1 MTSLTKGLILI
12 VEDDKNIA
20 ALVEKYILREG
31 FEAIVAN
38 DGKTGLDIARRKKPD
53 LIILDIMLPEL
64 DGWGV
69 CNELRKDFEIPILM
83 LTARE
88 EEVDRIL
95 GFSLGADDY
104 VVKPFSPRE
113 LVERVKAILRR
124 SQSKQLHRK
133 QVLSIGSITLDP
145 EKHTVTLDGNF
156 ISLTRSE
163 YSLLNALMTAPGR
176 VFTRDEL
183 LNHLYEH
190 GEVVVDRVVDV
201 HIGKIRQKLET
212 NPAEPHYIQTMR
224 GVGYCFTDTL

>member
-1 MTSLTKGLILI
+1 MPSPNKGLILI

-20 ALVEKYILREG
+20 ALVEKYIQREG
-31 FEAIVAN
+31 FDAIVAN
-38 DGKTGLDIARRKKPD
+38 NGRKGLDLAKSKKPD

-69 CNELRKDFEIPILM
+69 CNELRKDFDIPVLM

-124 SQSKQLHRK
+124 TQSVHKTEKQIIK
-133 QVLSIGSITLDP
+133 IGGVSLDP
-145 EKHTVTLDGNF
+145 EKYAVTLNDQPV
-156 ISLTRSE
+156 SLTPSE
-163 YSLLNALMTAPGR
+163 YSLLFALMTSPGR

-183 LNHLYEH
+183 LNHLYKH

-201 HIGKIRQKLET
+201 HIGKIRQKLEV
-212 NPAEPHYIQTMR
+212 NPAEPHYIRTMR
-224 GVGYCFTDTL
+224 GIGYCFADT

>member
-1 MTSLTKGLILI
+1 MAALNKGLILI

-31 FEAIVAN
+31 FDAVVAN
-38 DGKTGLDIARRKKPD
+38 NGMTGLDIARRKKPD

-69 CNELRKDFEIPILM
+69 CNELRKDFDIPILM

-124 SQSKQLHRK
+124 TQSKQLQRK
-133 QVLSIGSITLDP
+133 PVLKSGGIKLDP
-145 EKHTVTLDGNF
+145 EKFTVTLNGNP

-163 YSLLNALMTAPGR
+163 YSLLYALMTAPGR

-212 NPAEPHYIQTMR
+212 NPADPYYIQTMR
-224 GVGYCFTDTL
+224 GVGYCFTDA

>member
-1 MTSLTKGLILI
+1 MPSPNKGLILI

-31 FEAIVAN
+31 FDAIIAN
-38 DGKTGLDIARRKKPD
+38 NGRKGLDLAKSKKPD

-69 CNELRKDFEIPILM
+69 CNELRKDFDIPVLM

-124 SQSKQLHRK
+124 TQSVHKTEKQIIK
-133 QVLSIGSITLDP
+133 IGDVSLDP
-145 EKHTVTLDGNF
+145 EKYAVTLNDQPV
-156 ISLTRSE
+156 SLTPSE
-163 YSLLNALMTAPGR
+163 YSLLFALMTSPGR

-183 LNHLYEH
+183 LNHLYKH

-201 HIGKIRQKLET
+201 HIGKIRQKLEV
-212 NPAEPHYIQTMR
+212 NPAEPHYIRTMR
-224 GVGYCFTDTL
+224 GIGYCFADT